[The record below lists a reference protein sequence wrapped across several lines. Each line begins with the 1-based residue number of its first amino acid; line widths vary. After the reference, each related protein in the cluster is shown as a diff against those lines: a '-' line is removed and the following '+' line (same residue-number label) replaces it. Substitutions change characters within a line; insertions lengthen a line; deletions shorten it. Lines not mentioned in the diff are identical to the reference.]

1 MSPQL
6 EEFLDYRHKVGY
18 STRSSRSHLHR
29 FDRYLKDSDADWSS
43 FTPSFFLQM
52 RSDLNMSPHSV
63 NQIIKAVRG
72 FFKFLQRRE
81 YVEDNPL
88 QDIPLL
94 KKNATIPFIFSP
106 EQTNQLLENICK
118 RIRKVY
124 FLQDY
129 GIYVAVVLLARC
141 GMRISEPL
149 KLFKKN
155 YRSDDKTIYI
165 EKTKFKKERLI
176 PVPKAAIT
184 EIENYL
190 SVRKSLLSHDE
201 NPYLLAGR
209 KQKPLTDQQ
218 VRYLFRRV
226 IRDINLDQPKR
237 VIGNMNFMQP
247 TPHSLRHAFAIN
259 TLCNIKER
267 GDSPE
272 DALHILSAYLGHK
285 KYHYSSVYLKVANA
299 KMRNNLLDYTL
310 WKEW

>member
-1 MSPQL
+1 
-6 EEFLDYRHKVGY
+6 
-18 STRSSRSHLHR
+18 
-29 FDRYLKDSDADWSS
+29 
-43 FTPSFFLQM
+43 M

-63 NQIIKAVRG
+63 NQIIKSVRG

-118 RIRKVY
+118 RIRKSKVY

-218 VRYLFRRV
+218 VRYLFRKV

-237 VIGNMNFMQP
+237 IVGNMNFMQP
-247 TPHSLRHAFAIN
+247 TPHSLRHTFAIN

-299 KMRNNLLDYTL
+299 KIRNNLLDYTL
-310 WKEW
+310 WKQW